1 MLFTCY
7 EKTKTKKG
15 RKKKT
20 RNFTKRI
27 ALLSFLY
34 SFTPNL
40 NKQAIKNK
48 KIKNSV
54 VIPNIYKTIF
64 LSTTSYYAKKKHSKN
79 IIKILK

>member
-7 EKTKTKKG
+7 EKNKNKK
-15 RKKKT
+15 RKKKKKT

-54 VIPNIYKTIF
+54 VIPNTIYKTIF
-64 LSTTSYYAKKKHSKN
+64 LSTTSYYAKKTLQKHY
-79 IIKILK
+79 